1 VPKKWRATVGL
12 CAGWEIEFRL
22 PVPLLIENIRLKLRT
37 KADRYSSAETE
48 AK

>member
-1 VPKKWRATVGL
+1 LQATAGL
-12 CAGWEIEFRL
+12 CAGWEIAFYL
-22 PVPLLIENIRLKLRT
+22 PETAAIENIKLKLST